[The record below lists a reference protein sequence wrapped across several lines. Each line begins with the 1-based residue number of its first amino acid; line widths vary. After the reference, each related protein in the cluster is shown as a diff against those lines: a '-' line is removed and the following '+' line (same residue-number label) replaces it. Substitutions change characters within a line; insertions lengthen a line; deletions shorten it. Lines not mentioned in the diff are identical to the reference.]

1 MCSSDLYFTH
11 PHHLHDR
18 YSIAFTL
25 RPKRALSGAHLV
37 FGNDFDHPIRD
48 RLPPLFDKAFGIVKW
63 WIDPGLDGDVYGD
76 KPFLYGPLL
85 SSINVL
91 RIGAKGEGAGAGAGA
106 GAVEREAE
114 KAGEEV
120 VFEEG
125 AEGDGEVVR
134 RELGVPEEP
143 GARRKFFL
151 QGERREEF
159 VFEEGRVYACDFFN
173 PYLDFNGEWVV
184 LLLAQGC

>member
-1 MCSSDLYFTH
+1 M
-11 PHHLHDR
+11 
-18 YSIAFTL
+18 
-25 RPKRALSGAHLV
+25 
-37 FGNDFDHPIRD
+37 
-48 RLPPLFDKAFGIVKW
+48 
-63 WIDPGLDGDVYGD
+63 YGD

-91 RIGAKGEGAGAGAGA
+91 RIGAKGEGAGA
-106 GAVEREAE
+106 VEGEAE

-173 PYLDFNGEWVV
+173 PYLDFNDFSLKLGYGLPTIGIISHWDGQPLRYVLKDRETNTELFVVSFQLIPTEQSDTTTGQESGERRETEGD
-184 LLLAQGC
+184 AGEQGKSTYVDEGVD

>member
-1 MCSSDLYFTH
+1 M
-11 PHHLHDR
+11 
-18 YSIAFTL
+18 
-25 RPKRALSGAHLV
+25 
-37 FGNDFDHPIRD
+37 
-48 RLPPLFDKAFGIVKW
+48 
-63 WIDPGLDGDVYGD
+63 YGD

-91 RIGAKGEGAGAGAGA
+91 RIGAKGEGVGT
-106 GAVEREAE
+106 VEKEAE

-134 RELGVPEEP
+134 WELGVPEEP
-143 GARRKFFL
+143 GARQKFFL
-151 QGERREEF
+151 QGERREGF

-173 PYLDFNGEWVV
+173 PYLDFNGEW
-184 LLLAQGC
+184 GCPFAGARMLGCCGGERRP